1 MAGVTSEGFE
11 AKRLADVMS
20 DAADDLRTIVD
31 PVSGES
37 LQADFEADD
46 PAMQV
51 VQVPLEGVGLAWE
64 AMQLVYQQ
72 FDPQKATGASQSAL
86 VLLNGIER
94 LDEAPSNATEALI
107 GTPLALIPAGT
118 LVSDVN
124 NINQWATTDD
134 VQLDALGVAT
144 VTVRCTVMGPVT
156 APAGTLTRIVTPVAG
171 LASVNNP
178 ADAQV
183 GRNVETDTELR
194 IRRDRSTM
202 APAASPV
209 ESVYANLANVPG
221 VTYAR
226 VRQNNTLA
234 TDSNGIPGKCV
245 AAVVVGGEDL
255 DIAMTLLERTGIVA
269 EWFGSSSLTLFDVQG
284 EPYVVKWTR
293 PANLPIYIAL
303 TIQVTNPNIFPVT
316 GLQQI
321 KDAIIAYAQ
330 GGAPAL
336 GVDDGFSETGF
347 VPGGTVLWSRLFTPI
362 NFVPG
367 HRVVSLFIG
376 TAPGP
381 TLENDIPVPWDE
393 VSQFLDA
400 NIDITVVP

>member
-1 MAGVTSEGFE
+1 MAGVTSAGFE
-11 AKRLADVMS
+11 AKRLADVNS
-20 DAADDLRTIVD
+20 DFSEDLSTIVD
-31 PVSGES
+31 PVSGET
-37 LQADFEADD
+37 LQPDFESAD

-51 VQVPLEGVGLAWE
+51 VQVPMEGVALAWE

-72 FDPQKATGASQSAL
+72 FDPTKATGPSQSAL
-86 VLLNGIER
+86 VMLNGLSR
-94 LDEAPSNATEALI
+94 LDAAPSSVTEDLQ

-118 LVSDVN
+118 LVADVN
-124 NINQWATTDD
+124 NRNQWATIQD
-134 VQLDALGVAT
+134 VVLDALGAGS

-156 APAGTLTRIVTPVAG
+156 APAGSLTRIVTPVPG
-171 LASVNNP
+171 LASVTNP
-178 ADAQV
+178 LDAQV
-183 GRNVETDTELR
+183 GRDVETDTELR
-194 IRRDRSTM
+194 IRQSRSTM

-209 ESVYANLANVPG
+209 ESVYANLANVAG

-226 VRQNNTLA
+226 VRQNNTLV

-255 DIAMTLLERTGIVA
+255 DIAMVLLERTGIVA

-293 PANLPIYIAL
+293 PTQLPIYIAL
-303 TIQVTNPNIFPVT
+303 TIQVTNQNIFPVT